1 MSDSIFTKIIKREI
15 PAAIVYEDDKVIAFN
30 DIHPS
35 APVHILVV
43 PKKPI
48 VNLMDAT
55 PEDAPLLG
63 YLLEASARIARDAGI
78 GESGFRLIINNG
90 KDGGQTVDHLHV
102 HILGGKTLPITF

>member
-15 PAAIVYEDDKVIAFN
+15 PASIVYEDDKVIAFN

-48 VNLMDAT
+48 VNLMDAA

-63 YLLEASARIARDAGI
+63 YLLEAAARIARDAGI

>member
-63 YLLEASARIARDAGI
+63 YLLETSARIARDAGI